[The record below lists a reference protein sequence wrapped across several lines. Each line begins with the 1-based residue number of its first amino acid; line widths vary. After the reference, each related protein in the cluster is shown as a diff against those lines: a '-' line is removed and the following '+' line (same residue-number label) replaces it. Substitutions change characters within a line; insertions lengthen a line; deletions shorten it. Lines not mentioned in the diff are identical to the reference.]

1 MKIFKNKKG
10 GQNAYMEKTD
20 LINFNNAK
28 EIPPEYNGSE
38 KKKTMILNG
47 KKYLVKFPDSNRS
60 SKLNISYI
68 NNVYSEYIGS
78 KIFNLLGVK
87 TQNVELGYYDQDKRR
102 FYVCAC
108 EDFTTENTKL
118 IEFEKLENAS
128 IDSEGEK
135 KDLADIKHII
145 ELNTYNIDKEEFK
158 KFFWDM
164 FIIDCLIGNT
174 DRHNGNF
181 GFIKN
186 VKTEELT
193 LAPIYDCG
201 SCLFSTLTDEKMEE
215 ILNKEGLLRDCIKNT
230 SSAIKYN
237 GSKIKY
243 YDFITK
249 MENKD
254 CIEALNRIYPKIEI
268 EKINNIIDE
277 IPCISDIRK
286 SFYKKIIKSKYNDIL
301 KVAYKKRKE

>member
-1 MKIFKNKKG
+1 MNEYELIDFNK
-10 GQNAYMEKTD
+10 AT
-20 LINFNNAK
+20 

-38 KKKTMILNG
+38 KKKTMILDE

-60 SKLNISYI
+60 PKLNISYI

-78 KIFNLLGVK
+78 KIFELLGINAQKVK
-87 TQNVELGYYDQDKRR
+87 LGYYHQEERM

-108 EDFTTENTKL
+108 EDFTNENTKL

-128 IDSEGEK
+128 LDSEGER
-135 KDLADIKHII
+135 KDLSDIKHII
-145 ELNTYNIDKEEFK
+145 ELNTYNIDKTSFK
-158 KFFWDM
+158 NFFWDM
-164 FIIDCLIGNT
+164 FIVDCLIGNT

-186 VKTEELT
+186 IKTEELT

-201 SCLFSTLTDEKMEE
+201 SCLFSTFTDEKMEE
-215 ILNKEGLLRDCIKNT
+215 VLNNEGLLRDCIENT

-243 YDFITK
+243 YDFIAK
-249 MENKD
+249 LENDD
-254 CIEALNRIYPKIEI
+254 CSEALMRMYPRIDIN
-268 EKINNIIDE
+268 KINDIIDE
-277 IPCISDIRK
+277 IPCITDIRK
-286 SFYKKIIKSKYNDIL
+286 KFYKIIIKYKYEDIL
-301 KVAYKKRKE
+301 QAAYKKKLK

>member
-1 MKIFKNKKG
+1 MQEN
-10 GQNAYMEKTD
+10 E

-38 KKKTMILNG
+38 KKKTMIWDG

-60 SKLNISYI
+60 PKLNISYI

-78 KIFNLLGVK
+78 KIFELIGIK
-87 TQNVELGYYDQDKRR
+87 TQKVELGYYVQENRK

-108 EDFTTENTKL
+108 EDFTDENTKL

-128 IDSEGEK
+128 LDSDGEK
-135 KDLADIKHII
+135 KDLSDIKHII
-145 ELNTYNIDKEEFK
+145 ELNTYNIDKIEFK
-158 KFFWDM
+158 KFFWDI

-186 VKTEELT
+186 IKTEELS
-193 LAPIYDCG
+193 LAPVYDCG
-201 SCLFSTLTDEKMEE
+201 SCLFSTFTDKKMEE
-215 ILNKEGLLRDCIKNT
+215 ILNNEGLLRDCIKNT

-237 GSKIKY
+237 GSRIKY
-243 YDFITK
+243 SDFIINL
-249 MENKD
+249 ENED
-254 CIEALNRIYPKIEI
+254 CSDALIRIYPKIDI
-268 EKINNIIDE
+268 DKINYIIDE
-277 IPCISDIRK
+277 IPCISNIRK
-286 SFYKKIIKSKYNDIL
+286 NFYKTIIKNKYEKIL
-301 KVAYKKRKE
+301 KIAYKKRTNKKNF

>member
-1 MKIFKNKKG
+1 MNEG
-10 GQNAYMEKTD
+10 D

-38 KKKTMILNG
+38 KKKTMIFDE

-60 SKLNISYI
+60 PKLKVSYI

-78 KIFNLLGVK
+78 KIFEVLGIKVQKVK
-87 TQNVELGYYDQDKRR
+87 LGYYIQNNRK

-108 EDFTTENTKL
+108 EDFTTPNTKL
-118 IEFEKLENAS
+118 IEFQKLENAS
-128 IDSEGEK
+128 LDSEGEK
-135 KDLADIKHII
+135 KDLSDIKHII
-145 ELNTYNIDKEEFK
+145 ELNTYNIDKEFFK

-164 FIIDCLIGNT
+164 FIVDCLIGNT

-186 VKTEELT
+186 IQTEELT
-193 LAPIYDCG
+193 LAPVYDCG
-201 SCLFSTLTDEKMEE
+201 SCLFSTFTDEKMEE
-215 ILNKEGLLRDCIKNT
+215 VLSSNGLLRDCIKNT

-243 YDFITK
+243 YDFITNL
-249 MENKD
+249 ENKE
-254 CIEALNRIYPKIEI
+254 CTEALMRIYPRINV
-268 EKINNIIDE
+268 EKIYNIIDE
-277 IPCISDIRK
+277 IPCITNIRK
-286 SFYKKIIKSKYNDIL
+286 EFYKTIIKYKYENIL
-301 KVAYKKRKE
+301 QVAYKKGNK

>member
-1 MKIFKNKKG
+1 MNESELIDFNK
-10 GQNAYMEKTD
+10 A
-20 LINFNNAK
+20 I

-38 KKKTMILNG
+38 KKKTMILEG

-60 SKLNISYI
+60 TKLNISYI

-78 KIFNLLGVK
+78 KIFEILGMNVQKVK
-87 TQNVELGYYDQDKRR
+87 LGHYNQENRK

-128 IDSEGEK
+128 LDSEGER
-135 KDLADIKHII
+135 KDLSDIKHII
-145 ELNTYNIDKEEFK
+145 DLNTYNIDKISFK
-158 KFFWDM
+158 NFFWDM

-186 VKTEELT
+186 IKTEELT

-201 SCLFSTLTDEKMEE
+201 SCLFSTFTDEKIETV
-215 ILNKEGLLRDCIKNT
+215 LKNDGLLRDCIKNT

-243 YDFITK
+243 YDFITSLIN
-249 MENKD
+249 ED
-254 CIEALNRIYPKIEI
+254 CMEALMRIYPKISI
-268 EKINNIIDE
+268 EKINRIIDE
-277 IPCISDIRK
+277 IPCITDIRK
-286 SFYKKIIKSKYNDIL
+286 KFYKIVIKYKYEDIL
-301 KVAYKKRKE
+301 RVAYKKKTK

>member
-1 MKIFKNKKG
+1 MNEDELIDFNK
-10 GQNAYMEKTD
+10 AT
-20 LINFNNAK
+20 

-38 KKKTMILNG
+38 KKKTMILDG

-60 SKLNISYI
+60 PKLNISYI

-78 KIFNLLGVK
+78 KIFELLGINAQKVK
-87 TQNVELGYYDQDKRR
+87 LGYYHQEERM

-108 EDFTTENTKL
+108 EDFTNENTKL

-128 IDSEGEK
+128 LDSEGER
-135 KDLADIKHII
+135 KDLSDIKHII
-145 ELNTYNIDKEEFK
+145 ELNTYNIDKTSFK
-158 KFFWDM
+158 NFFWDM
-164 FIIDCLIGNT
+164 FIVDCLIGNT

-186 VKTEELT
+186 IKTEELT

-201 SCLFSTLTDEKMEE
+201 SCLFSTFTDEKMEE
-215 ILNKEGLLRDCIKNT
+215 VLNNEGLLRDCIKNT

-249 MENKD
+249 LENDD
-254 CIEALNRIYPKIEI
+254 CSEALMRMYPRIDIN
-268 EKINNIIDE
+268 KINDIIDE
-277 IPCISDIRK
+277 IPCITDIRK
-286 SFYKKIIKSKYNDIL
+286 KFYKIIIKYKYEDIL
-301 KVAYKKRKE
+301 QVAYKKKLK

>member
-1 MKIFKNKKG
+1 MK
-10 GQNAYMEKTD
+10 EEE
-20 LINFNNAK
+20 LINFNDAR

-60 SKLNISYI
+60 PKLNISYI

-78 KIFNLLGVK
+78 KIFETLGIK
-87 TQNVELGYYDQDKRR
+87 TQRVELGYYIQEDRK

-108 EDFTTENTKL
+108 EDFTTEESKL
-118 IEFEKLENAS
+118 IEFEKIENAS
-128 IDSEGEK
+128 LDSEGEK
-135 KDLADIKHII
+135 KDLSDIKHII

-158 KFFWDM
+158 RFFWDM
-164 FIIDCLIGNT
+164 FIVDCLIGNT

-186 VKTEELT
+186 VKTENLT
-193 LAPIYDCG
+193 IAPVYDCG
-201 SCLFSTLTDEKMEE
+201 SCLFSTFTDQKMEE
-215 ILNKEGLLRDCIKNT
+215 VMKDEGLFRDCIKNT

-237 GSKIKY
+237 GSRIKY

-249 MENKD
+249 LKNKD
-254 CIEALNRIYPKIEI
+254 CMNALIRIFPKIDI
-268 EKINNIIDE
+268 IKINNIIDY
-277 IPCISDIRK
+277 IPCISSTRK
-286 SFYKKIIKSKYNDIL
+286 TFYKAIIQDKYEKIL
-301 KVAYKKRKE
+301 KVAYNKAKKCK

>member
-1 MKIFKNKKG
+1 MNEYELIDFNK
-10 GQNAYMEKTD
+10 AT
-20 LINFNNAK
+20 

-38 KKKTMILNG
+38 KKKTMILDE

-60 SKLNISYI
+60 PKLNISYI

-78 KIFNLLGVK
+78 KIFELLGINVQKVK
-87 TQNVELGYYDQDKRR
+87 LGYYHQDDRM

-108 EDFTTENTKL
+108 EDFTNENTKL

-128 IDSEGEK
+128 LDSEGER
-135 KDLADIKHII
+135 KDLSDIKHII
-145 ELNTYNIDKEEFK
+145 ELNTYNIDKTSFK
-158 KFFWDM
+158 NFFWDM
-164 FIIDCLIGNT
+164 FIVDCLIGNT

-186 VKTEELT
+186 IKTEELT

-201 SCLFSTLTDEKMEE
+201 SCLFSTFTDEKMEDV
-215 ILNKEGLLRDCIKNT
+215 LNNEGLLRDCIKNT

-249 MENKD
+249 LENDD
-254 CIEALNRIYPKIEI
+254 CSEALMRMYPRIDIN
-268 EKINNIIDE
+268 KINDIIDE
-277 IPCISDIRK
+277 ISCITNIRK
-286 SFYKKIIKSKYNDIL
+286 KFYKVIIKYKYEEIL
-301 KVAYKKRKE
+301 QVAYKKKLK

>member
-1 MKIFKNKKG
+1 MNEYELIDFNK
-10 GQNAYMEKTD
+10 AT
-20 LINFNNAK
+20 

-38 KKKTMILNG
+38 KKKTMILDE

-60 SKLNISYI
+60 PKLNISYI

-78 KIFNLLGVK
+78 KIFELLGINVQKVK
-87 TQNVELGYYDQDKRR
+87 LGYYHQDDKM

-108 EDFTTENTKL
+108 EDFTNENTKL

-128 IDSEGEK
+128 LDSEGER
-135 KDLADIKHII
+135 KDLSDIKHII
-145 ELNTYNIDKEEFK
+145 ELNTYNIDKN
-158 KFFWDM
+158 FFWDM
-164 FIIDCLIGNT
+164 FIVDCLIGNT

-186 VKTEELT
+186 IKTEELT

-201 SCLFSTLTDEKMEE
+201 SCLFSTFTDEKMGEV
-215 ILNKEGLLRDCIKNT
+215 LDNEGLLRDCIKNT

-249 MENKD
+249 LENDD
-254 CIEALNRIYPKIEI
+254 CSEALMRMYPRIDIN
-268 EKINNIIDE
+268 KINDIIDE
-277 IPCISDIRK
+277 IPCITDIRK
-286 SFYKKIIKSKYNDIL
+286 KFYKIIIKYKYEDIL
-301 KVAYKKRKE
+301 QVAYKKKLK